1 MFSINK
7 PSSLQGSFDRK
18 KYFEGWF
25 HKIYSAKYKTSFI
38 LIYGY
43 TTGNSDKK
51 FGFIQVHIPNQQVLI
66 MYFDKNEVFCDPN
79 KHVVRMGEHIFTS
92 NKIDINTKEMGI
104 QLHLTDNQSIRT
116 FKNSM
121 GYNYVIPNLPCYH
134 AILNKSHLVSGEIRT
149 EKTNFVMD
157 QDMGYLEKNWGTS
170 FPENYIW
177 LHAVDPT
184 NAEVNLLFSQAE
196 IKWMGG
202 AFLRHLGYLN
212 FENECIDLRQLEN
225 PIVSNSFVNP
235 EKQLIHISSKLI
247 ELEISIVLGEQVLF
261 KGPED
266 GALQRDIIHY
276 TDAIIEVKLKRN
288 SVTRLF
294 RLVGNFENVQ
304 ITNEKKHR

>member
-1 MFSINK
+1 MFSIYK

-25 HKIYSAKYKTSFI
+25 HKIYSEKYKASFI

-43 TTGNSDKK
+43 TTGNSTKK
-51 FGFIQVHIPNQQVLI
+51 FGFIQVHIPNQKVLI

-79 KHVVRMGEHIFTS
+79 RHVVRMGEHILTT
-92 NKIDINTKEMGI
+92 NKIDINTKEIGI
-104 QLHLTDNQSIRT
+104 QLHLTNNQSIPT

-121 GYNYVIPNLPCYH
+121 GYSYVIPNLTCYH

-149 EKTNFVMD
+149 ANTSFALD

-177 LHAVDPT
+177 LHAVDP
-184 NAEVNLLFSQAE
+184 ADAKVNLLFSQAE
-196 IKWMGG
+196 IKWMGST
-202 AFLRHLGYLN
+202 FFRHLGYLN
-212 FENECIDLRQLEN
+212 FENEYIDLRLLKN
-225 PIVSNSFVNP
+225 SIVSSSFVSS
-235 EKQLIHISSKLI
+235 EKQVIHISSKLI

-266 GALQRDIIHY
+266 GALRRDIIHY
-276 TDAIIEVKLKRN
+276 TDALIEVKLKQN
-288 SVTRLF
+288 AGIRLF
-294 RLVGNFENVQ
+294 HLVGNFENVR
-304 ITNEKKHR
+304 ITNEKMHS

>member
-7 PSSLQGSFDRK
+7 PSSLQGGFDRK

-25 HKIYSAKYKTSFI
+25 HKIYSAKYKASII

-43 TTGNSDKK
+43 TTGNSAKK
-51 FGFIQVHIPNQQVLI
+51 FGFIQVHIPNQKVLI

-79 KHVVRMGEHIFTS
+79 QHIVRMGEHILTT
-92 NKIDINTKEMGI
+92 NKIDIKTQEIDI
-104 QLHLTDNQSIRT
+104 QLHLTDNQSIHT

-121 GYNYVIPNLPCYH
+121 GYSYVIPNLPCYH
-134 AILNKSHLVSGEIRT
+134 AILNKSHFVSGEINT
-149 EKTNFVMD
+149 KNTSFVMN

-177 LHAVDPT
+177 LHAVDP
-184 NAEVNLLFSQAE
+184 NNVEVNLLFSQAE
-196 IKWMGG
+196 IKWMGST
-202 AFLRHLGYLN
+202 FLRHLGYLN
-212 FENECIDLRQLEN
+212 FENECIDLRQLKN
-225 PIVSNSFVNP
+225 SVVSCSFVSSK
-235 EKQLIHISSKLI
+235 KQLIHISSKLI
-247 ELEISIVLGEQVLF
+247 ELEISIILGQQVLF

-288 SVTRLF
+288 SETRLF
-294 RLVGNFENVQ
+294 SLVGNFEN
-304 ITNEKKHR
+304 I